1 MTSTW
6 LTNNGNTHISQPDN
20 ETCQLVE
27 YISRE
32 IFFFKNY
39 AQNEAGRL
47 VLDLILFFQS
57 FILGKSK
64 WSAT

>member
-20 ETCQLVE
+20 ETCQLIE

-32 IFFFKNY
+32 IFFF
-39 AQNEAGRL
+39 
-47 VLDLILFFQS
+47 
-57 FILGKSK
+57 SK
-64 WSAT
+64 TMRKMRQGD